1 MFPKFDAFSNKHIDY
16 LLKSKDNKYNVAEG
30 AVRAAKTIINILA
43 FKMALEETPDKI
55 HLASGSTIANAK
67 LNIGE
72 CNGFGLEHLW
82 KHTHWGKYK
91 DNEALF
97 IQIGS
102 EEKIVIFGDYKS
114 HVDLE
119 WRKMK
124 KIEIVNG
131 ITTKL
136 VFHFKYKTEEV
147 YLYSYQRTFKLIKAL
162 KHFGNGIEVTERWK
176 IFKLLY
182 VPFW

>member
-1 MFPKFDAFSNKHIDY
+1 MDSYIITKRKEYIYSLIWCVLLYPFFFWLGLGLDRTTRSGRKGAAVIIYMPIYIIILVYDVFRRSRKKSNNETLIVSPK
-16 LLKSKDNKYNVAEG
+16 
-30 AVRAAKTIINILA
+30 R
-43 FKMALEETPDKI
+43 
-55 HLASGSTIANAK
+55 
-67 LNIGE
+67 
-72 CNGFGLEHLW
+72 
-82 KHTHWGKYK
+82 
-91 DNEALF
+91 
-97 IQIGS
+97 
-102 EEKIVIFGDYKS
+102 IVIFGDYKS